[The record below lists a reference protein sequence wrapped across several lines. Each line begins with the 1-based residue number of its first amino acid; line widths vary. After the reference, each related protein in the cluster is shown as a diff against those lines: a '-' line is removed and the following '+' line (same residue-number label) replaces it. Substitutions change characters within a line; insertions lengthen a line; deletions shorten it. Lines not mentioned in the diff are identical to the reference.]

1 MKLALGTVQF
11 GLPYGIA
18 GREQPVPED
27 EVRSI
32 LECAWER
39 GVRVL
44 DTAAAYGDIEE
55 RLRRLC
61 GPVPFQ
67 IISKIPAVPSELAPA
82 AAASW
87 ARAQAERSRHR
98 LDGLLIGMM
107 FHRAEDLLG
116 ERGLAIWNA
125 VSEWTDSAGLRLG
138 VSCYDARTCLS
149 LSRSFCISLAQL
161 PGNVFDQGIATELPL
176 AVPGLEI
183 YLRSVFLQGLL
194 LMSRADGETRLPIAA
209 EALDRW
215 HDWCLERG
223 LSQLSAALA
232 VGKSFSA
239 VSSILVGVDSLQQF
253 VDIADAWD
261 AVDARDAS
269 DASTLAVQ
277 SPDIIDPRYWQL

>member
-18 GREQPVPED
+18 GSED
-27 EVRSI
+27 EARSI
-32 LECAWER
+32 LACAWER

-61 GPVPFQ
+61 GQMSFQ
-67 IISKIPAVPSELAPA
+67 IISKIPAVPSELEPS

-87 ARAQAERSRHR
+87 ARAQAEQSRHR
-98 LDGLLIGMM
+98 LDGLLIGML

-116 ERGLAIWNA
+116 ERGLVIWTA
-125 VSEWTDSAGLRLG
+125 VSEWAESAGLRLG
-138 VSCYDARTCLS
+138 VSCYDPPTCLS
-149 LSRSFCISLAQL
+149 LSRRFHFSLAQL
-161 PGNVFDQGIATELPL
+161 PGNVFDQRIATELPL
-176 AVPGLEI
+176 AVAGLEI
-183 YLRSVFLQGLL
+183 HLRSVFLQGLL
-194 LMSRADGETRLPIAA
+194 LMSRADAIKRLPLAA
-209 EALDRW
+209 EALGRW
-215 HDWCLERG
+215 HDWCFERG

-253 VDIADAWD
+253 IDIADAWES
-261 AVDARDAS
+261 AGTRGAA
-269 DASTLAVQ
+269 ALAVE
-277 SPDIIDPRYWQL
+277 SPEIIDPRYWQL

>member
-18 GREQPVPED
+18 GRQLAVPEG

-55 RLRRLC
+55 RLQRLC
-61 GPVPFQ
+61 GQMPFQ
-67 IISKIPAVPSELAPA
+67 IISKIPAIPPGLEPS

-87 ARAQAERSRHR
+87 ARMQAERSRHR

-116 ERGLAIWNA
+116 ERGLLIWSA
-125 VSEWTDSAGLRLG
+125 VSEWADCAGIRLG
-138 VSCYDARTCLS
+138 VSCYDPRTCLS
-149 LSRSFCISLAQL
+149 LSRSFRFSLAQL
-161 PGNVFDQGIATELPL
+161 PGNVFDQRIATELPVAL
-176 AVPGLEI
+176 PGLEI

-194 LMSRADGETRLPIAA
+194 LMSRAEGEKRLPVAA
-209 EALDRW
+209 AALDRW
-215 HDWCLERG
+215 HAWCLERG
-223 LSQLSAALA
+223 VSQLIAALA
-232 VGKSFSA
+232 VGKSFGA

-253 VDIADAWD
+253 IDIADGWD
-261 AVDARDAS
+261 AADARVA
-269 DASTLAVQ
+269 ATLAVQ
-277 SPDIIDPRYWQL
+277 CPEIIDPRYWQL